1 MKGNEYVLTPK
12 ELVFCAACVG
22 VFSIAGVAN
31 PWEDADDAAIDN
43 EKDGIMERIEEKGYG
58 AISFCEGFSMD
69 SGLAG
74 ALIACGHATQFAIAE
89 RRGADGDTALK
100 MLYQT
105 NNGVI
110 SLELAAQQYTLRT
123 AADDEPISDCD
134 LLDGVDFAAA
144 EGEPMRVPTDL
155 VTKARE
161 EKDLAALTAQ
171 GVGKQIAELVLA
183 QDSCLLSAVLVK
195 PGLSDQLVVLF
206 SENAGVQITS
216 AYTLEEEMT
225 VLTPLSGQAARQ
237 QLQQL
242 FDKIA
247 KDACVCL
254 TM

>member
-1 MKGNEYVLTPK
+1 MKRNEYVLTPK

-22 VFSIAGVAN
+22 VVSIVGVAN
-31 PWEDADDAAIDN
+31 PWEGAEEAAIDD

-58 AISFCEGFSMD
+58 AISFSEGFSMD

-89 RRGADGDTALK
+89 LRAADGDTAWK

-144 EGEPMRVPTDL
+144 EGEPVRVPTDL
-155 VTKARE
+155 VAKARE
-161 EKDLAALTAQ
+161 ENDLAALTAQ
-171 GVGKQIAELVLA
+171 GAGKQIAELVLA

-242 FDKIA
+242 FDKLA

-254 TM
+254 TV